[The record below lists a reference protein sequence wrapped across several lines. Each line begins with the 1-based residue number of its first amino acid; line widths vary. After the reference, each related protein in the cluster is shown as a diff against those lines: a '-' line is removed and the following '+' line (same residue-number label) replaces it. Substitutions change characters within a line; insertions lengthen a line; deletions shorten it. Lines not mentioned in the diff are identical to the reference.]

1 MNKHLMLLLAGLV
14 ALLLTAGCKN
24 ETPAPEQSAAKPAAE
39 TPATAPAAQPAAAQP
54 AAAPQA
60 GWTGKVLE
68 TMDAAGYTYV
78 QVDTGSEKIWAAA
91 PKFAAK
97 VGDPV
102 VVPQGM
108 AMKDYHS
115 KTLDRDFPT
124 VYFVDAIM
132 VGGADQALS
141 KTPAAPASMPQN
153 HPNVAA
159 ATKAD
164 VDFSGIKPADGGQT
178 IEQLFTKTEALAG
191 KPVSIRGKVVKYNA
205 DIMGKN
211 WLHLQD
217 GTGAEGTNDLTV
229 TTAGTAKV
237 GDTVVVSGQL
247 VTDKDF
253 GYGYKYSVLIED
265 AKIVIE

>member
-1 MNKHLMLLLAGLV
+1 VNKHLMLLLAGLV

-24 ETPAPEQSAAKPAAE
+24 ESPAPQQSAAKPATE
-39 TPATAPAAQPAAAQP
+39 TPAASSAAPAA
-54 AAAPQA
+54 AAPQQA

-97 VGDPV
+97 IGDPV

-115 KTLDRDFPT
+115 KTLNRDFPV

-132 VGGADQALS
+132 VGGAEQALS
-141 KTPAAPASMPQN
+141 DTPAAAPASMPEN

-159 ATKAD
+159 AAKAD
-164 VDFSGIKPADGGQT
+164 VDFSGLKPAEGGKT
-178 IEQLFTKTEALAG
+178 IEQLFAETESLAG
-191 KPVSIRGKVVKYNA
+191 KAVTIRGKVVKYNA

-229 TTAGTAKV
+229 TTADTAKV

-265 AKIVIE
+265 AKVVVE

>member
-1 MNKHLMLLLAGLV
+1 MLLLAGTV

-24 ETPAPEQSAAKPAAE
+24 ETPAPEQTAAKPAAQ
-39 TPATAPAAQPAAAQP
+39 AP
-54 AAAPQA
+54 AAAPAAPAAAPQQA

-68 TMDAAGYTYV
+68 TVDAAGYTYV

-91 PKFAAK
+91 PKFTAK

-115 KTLDRDFPT
+115 KTLDRDFAT

-141 KTPAAPASMPQN
+141 ETPAAASASMPEN
-153 HPNVAA
+153 HPQVAGGA
-159 ATKAD
+159 KSEM
-164 VDFSGIKPADGGQT
+164 DFSGLKAAEGGQT
-178 IEQLFTKTEALAG
+178 VEQLFKETATLSG
-191 KPVSIRGKVVKYNA
+191 KPVSVRGKVVKYNA

-237 GDTVVVSGQL
+237 GDTVIVSGNL

-265 AKIVIE
+265 AKVVVE